1 MFGHA
6 ARHTAA
12 MLAGHVRRLFR
23 GNGMMWDDC
32 CTHGTPK
39 WKMVQLHWNFIE
51 VSHKADGDMSLN
63 GHQRKTRMNNE
74 IRRHN
79 LFICLFFLQAQP
91 IPLPSFFPF
100 SPYIASVQSSFDNPT
115 DVSYKTSILF
125 KCLYIFFLFFV
136 CVFMWKNPIQAL
148 LLGMLLQILVVCFH
162 RCVCDD
168 KIVCRF
174 FERIS
179 APLHHSHLQILTAL
193 REFPCSFWEIRF
205 CPQTNTL
212 LSRTEQFLCTLPFVS
227 QSLITWNAAL
237 QLVYEKKMNCLH
249 NIWHL
254 NAAEGCIS

>member
-1 MFGHA
+1 MEHQNGKWSNCIETSLKC
-6 ARHTAA
+6 HTKP
-12 MLAGHVRRLFR
+12 MEICPWMGIRERQ
-23 GNGMMWDDC
+23 GWIM
-32 CTHGTPK
+32 K
-39 WKMVQLHWNFIE
+39 
-51 VSHKADGDMSLN
+51 SGD
-63 GHQRKTRMNNE
+63 TT
-74 IRRHN
+74 
-79 LFICLFFLQAQP
+79 CLFACFSSKHSLFP
-91 IPLPSFFPF
+91 CPVFFPF

-193 REFPCSFWEIRF
+193 RELPCSFWEIRF